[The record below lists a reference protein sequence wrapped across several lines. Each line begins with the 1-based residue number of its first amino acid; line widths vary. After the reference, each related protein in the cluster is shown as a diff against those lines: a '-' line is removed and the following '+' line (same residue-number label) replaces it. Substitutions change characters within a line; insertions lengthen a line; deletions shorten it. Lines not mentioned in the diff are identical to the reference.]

1 MSIYV
6 KSIASDSVTLPVHKG
21 KGYQRGCH
29 ILMWL
34 AVTDPTRLRCFSAE
48 RVLSFQGMLDLA
60 NTGPRNSELDPEL
73 V

>member
-1 MSIYV
+1 MG
-6 KSIASDSVTLPVHKG
+6 VT
-21 KGYQRGCH
+21 Y
-29 ILMWL
+29 WL

-60 NTGPRNSELDPEL
+60 NTGRRNSESNPEL